1 MPSAPSEKKPETS
14 PSKPSNPVAA
24 LDIRP
29 LTSDI
34 GAEIHGV
41 DLRDELDD
49 PTVAAI
55 RQALLDH
62 LVVFFRDQAITPDQ
76 HLAFA
81 QRFGPINV
89 APFGPKLDTHPAIT
103 VLDQIAPVGGLAA
116 RWHSDNTY
124 MPNPPLGSV
133 LRAVEMPEVGGD
145 TCFAN
150 MYKAYEALSEPL
162 RALIDGL
169 EAAHDLTYTL
179 TRAID
184 EGLAKEHLEPM
195 QAEYPELIRPVVR
208 VHPET
213 GRRALFVNS
222 NFTTRLVGVTEA
234 ESHVLL
240 GFLLNHVR
248 SPEFQ
253 CRFRWAADSIAF
265 WDNRAVQHFA
275 VPDYTERR
283 LMHRVT
289 VEEWD

>member
-1 MPSAPSEKKPETS
+1 MTG
-14 PSKPSNPVAA
+14 

-41 DLRDELDD
+41 DLREQLDD
-49 PTVAAI
+49 AVVAAI
-55 RQALLDH
+55 RQTLLDY

-103 VLDQIAPVGGLAA
+103 VLDQVAPVGGLAA

-124 MPNPPLGSV
+124 MPNPPLGSI
-133 LRAVEMPEVGGD
+133 LRAVEMPDVGGD

-150 MYKAYEALSEPL
+150 MYKAYEELSEPM
-162 RALIDGL
+162 RALLDGL

-179 TRAID
+179 IRAID
-184 EGLAKEHLEPM
+184 EGLAREHLDTM
-195 QAEYPELIRPVVR
+195 QAQYPELIRPVVR

-234 ESHVLL
+234 ESNVLL
-240 GFLLNHVR
+240 PFLLNHMR

-253 CRFRWAADSIAF
+253 CRFRWATDSIAF

>member
-1 MPSAPSEKKPETS
+1 M
-14 PSKPSNPVAA
+14 AA

-29 LTSDI
+29 LTLDI
-34 GAEIHGV
+34 GAEIHGI
-41 DLRDELDD
+41 DLREELDD
-49 PTVAAI
+49 ATVAAI

-62 LVVFFRDQAITPDQ
+62 LVVFFHDQAITPDQ
-76 HLAFA
+76 HLAFG

-89 APFGPKLDTHPAIT
+89 APFGPKLDSHPEIT
-103 VLDQIAPVGGLAA
+103 VLDQVAPVGGLAA

-124 MPNPPLGSV
+124 MPKPPLGTI
-133 LRAVEMPEVGGD
+133 LRAVEMPDVGGD

-150 MYKAYEALSEPL
+150 MYKAYEQLSEPMRTL
-162 RALIDGL
+162 VDGL

-184 EGLAKEHLEPM
+184 EGLAKEHLDTM
-195 QAEYPELIRPVVR
+195 QAEYPELIRSVVR

-222 NFTTRLVGVTEA
+222 NFTSRLVGVSEA
-234 ESHVLL
+234 ENIVLL
-240 GFLLNHVR
+240 PFLLNHVR

-253 CRFRWAADSIAF
+253 CRFRWGTDSIAF
-265 WDNRAVQHFA
+265 WDNRSVQHFA
-275 VPDYTERR
+275 VPDYIERR

>member
-1 MPSAPSEKKPETS
+1 MTA
-14 PSKPSNPVAA
+14 
-24 LDIRP
+24 
-29 LTSDI
+29 DI

-41 DLRDELDD
+41 DLSEELDEG
-49 PTVAAI
+49 TVADI
-55 RQALLDH
+55 RQALLDY
-62 LVVFFRDQAITPDQ
+62 LVVFFRDQPITPDQ

-89 APFGPKLDTHPAIT
+89 APFGPKLATHPAIT
-103 VLDQIAPVGGLAA
+103 VLDQVAPVGGLAA

-124 MPNPPLGSV
+124 MPNPPLGSI
-133 LRAVEMPEVGGD
+133 LRAVEMPAVGGD

-150 MYKAYEALSEPL
+150 MYKAYDALSEPM
-162 RALIDGL
+162 RALVDDL
-169 EAAHDLTYTL
+169 EAAHGLTYTL
-179 TRAID
+179 ARAID
-184 EGLAKEHLEPM
+184 EGLAKEHLETM
-195 QAEYPELIRPVVR
+195 QAQYPELIRPVVR

-222 NFTTRLVGVTEA
+222 NFTSRLVGATDA
-234 ESHVLL
+234 ESSVLL
-240 GFLLNHVR
+240 PFLLNHVR

-253 CRFRWAADSIAF
+253 CRFRWEVDSVAF

-283 LMHRVT
+283 VMHRVT

>member
-1 MPSAPSEKKPETS
+1 MSS
-14 PSKPSNPVAA
+14 
-24 LDIRP
+24 LHIRP

-34 GAEIHGV
+34 GAEIYGV
-41 DLRDELDD
+41 DLREELDAAV
-49 PTVAAI
+49 VAAI
-55 RQALLDH
+55 RRALLDH

-81 QRFGPINV
+81 RRFGPINV

-103 VLDQIAPVGGLAA
+103 VLDQVAPVGGLAA
-116 RWHSDNTY
+116 RWHSDNPY

-133 LRAVEMPEVGGD
+133 LRAVAMPEVGGD

-150 MYKAYEALSEPL
+150 MYKAYEELSEPM
-162 RALIDGL
+162 RALVDGL

-184 EGLAKEHLEPM
+184 EGLAREHLETM
-195 QAEYPELIRPVVR
+195 QSQYPELIRPVVR
-208 VHPET
+208 AHPET

-222 NFTTRLVGVTEA
+222 NFTSRLVGVSEA
-234 ESHVLL
+234 ESSVLL
-240 GFLLNHVR
+240 SFLLNHVR

-253 CRFRWAADSIAF
+253 CRFRWATDSIAF

-289 VEEWD
+289 VDEWD